1 MDNLLFDRFIN
12 LYLTDSNGVQ
22 TSVLTPRTGRKPH
35 IQISGSAIQ
44 SNVLPSVSV
53 KVANFYSSTSI
64 ADMSSISIEAGYYNS
79 SMGRTTLRG
88 KLNDM
93 GVGWVYQESPSPDGI
108 TNFNFMVGDYGTW
121 TTANCTLSYPEGAG
135 RTVES
140 LLKEAVS
147 DLGLNVVA
155 GPRVQSL
162 IWNAKVEASGSVKDF
177 VMSLANQ
184 KGFIVQVWG
193 SDLLAYFQSE
203 GHSTSRVPKD
213 ITFMASPPQKQSP
226 VSISFVAP
234 WRPDIRCGDLI
245 KINPQYAKQSYG
257 GSLANSDA
265 DTTYVVTTMEFDFS
279 TVDSTNTM
287 RILALKNGATL
298 S

>member
-1 MDNLLFDRFIN
+1 MDNLLFDRFVN
-12 LYLTDSNGVQ
+12 LTLTDANGVE
-22 TSVLTPRTGRKPH
+22 SKIVTPKTGRKPN

-53 KVANFYSSTSI
+53 RVVNFYSSTAI
-64 ADMSSISIEAGYYNS
+64 ADLTKIAIEAGYYS
-79 SMGRTTLRG
+79 SAMGRTTLRG
-88 KLNDM
+88 NLNNM

-108 TNFNFMVGDYGTW
+108 TNFNFMVGDYGSW
-121 TTANCTLSYPEGAG
+121 TSANCTVSHPDGAG
-135 RTVES
+135 LTVEA

-147 DLGLNVVA
+147 GLGLNVVA
-155 GPRVQSL
+155 GPRVKNL
-162 IWNAKVEASGSVKDF
+162 IWSAKVEASGSVKDF
-177 VMSLANQ
+177 VTMLADT

-193 SDLLAYFQSE
+193 SDLLAYYQNE
-203 GHSTSRVPKD
+203 GHSVDRVPKE
-213 ITFMASPPQKQSP
+213 ITYLSSPPQKQTP
-226 VSISFVAP
+226 VTISFVAP

-257 GSLANSDA
+257 GSLGSSDS

-287 RILALKNGATL
+287 RILAIKNGATV